1 MYLLKN
7 VEKTVDVPLSEEE
20 VQAAEAKEQEDRKEK
35 EDKGEKVEE
44 PSEPVP
50 RTKKAT
56 VKEDSWDQVNSSKP
70 MWLQDPTKVQDQDY
84 KDFYKTLTGF
94 SDTPASWTHFTAEGD
109 INFKSIMFIRG
120 SKPQSMGGDRDTSQK
135 TKINL

>member
-1 MYLLKN
+1 MKN
-7 VEKTVDVPLSEEE
+7 VEKTIDVPLSEDEIK
-20 VQAAEAKEQEDRKEK
+20 AAEEKEKEDRKEK

-44 PSEPVP
+44 PSEPTP
-50 RTKKAT
+50 RTKKST

-70 MWLQDPTKVQDQDY
+70 MWLQDSKNVTDQDY

-94 SDTPASWTHFTAEGD
+94 SDTPAAWTHFTAEGD
-109 INFKSIMFIRG
+109 INFKSIMYIRG

>member
-1 MYLLKN
+1 LKN
-7 VEKTVDVPLSEEE
+7 VEKAVDVPLSDEE

-35 EDKGEKVEE
+35 EDRGEKVEE

-70 MWLQDPTKVQDQDY
+70 MWLQDPTKVADQDY

-109 INFKSIMFIRG
+109 INFKSIMYIRG